1 MNLGK
6 LRISRRTVTIA
17 VAFAGL
23 VSLAI
28 GAHAALNKRSLDAA
42 KAIGTEHTGSIG
54 TTASRVALVIG
65 NGHYPDAS
73 APLAQ
78 PINDA
83 RGLTAALRAKG
94 FDVDVVED
102 ATKDDMARA
111 IVRLKAK
118 IKPDTVA
125 MLFFGGYGVQVGRE
139 SFMIPVDAAIWKEAD
154 VRRDGVSIEQVLD
167 AMTEKG
173 AKAKLVVVDA
183 SRRNPYERRFRS
195 YSHGLAPIS
204 TPENAL
210 ILTSATPGKVA
221 DDGKGQYSVLVTEL
235 LEQFEF
241 AVRRR
246 QRLQQDPHLRLPRLR
261 RRAGAA
267 GVVVPAGRRPHRRV
281 RPAIRHGIQNKKAPA
296 EAGAF
301 FIVNAVLPPAVCLLR
316 IRARR
321 HRPHRIALA
330 QQRAGA
336 RHHDV
341 ALSQPRGDLDLSGRH
356 QPGLHPPRFDARA
369 PHHLHHGAG
378 GAIEDGGERHRDAAA
393 LPGLDLRAA
402 AMNSPAGGGWW

>member
-1 MNLGK
+1 MNLGQ

-28 GAHAALNKRSLDAA
+28 GAHAALNKRSLDVA
-42 KAIGTEHTGSIG
+42 KAIGTEQTGSIG
-54 TTASRVALVIG
+54 GSANRVALVIG

-73 APLAQ
+73 APLVQ

-111 IVRLKAK
+111 IVRLKAR

-139 SFMIPVDAAIWKEAD
+139 SFMIPIDAAIWKEAD

-204 TPENAL
+204 APENAL

-235 LEQFEF
+235 LN
-241 AVRRR
+241 
-246 QRLQQDPHLRLPRLR
+246 HLNSQS
-261 RRAGAA
+261 GAA
-267 GVVVPAGRRPHRRV
+267 TAFNKTRISVSRASDGEQVPQV
-281 RPAIRHGIQNKKAPA
+281 SSSLLEDIRI
-296 EAGAF
+296 
-301 FIVNAVLPPAVCLLR
+301 
-316 IRARR
+316 
-321 HRPHRIALA
+321 
-330 QQRAGA
+330 
-336 RHHDV
+336 
-341 ALSQPRGDLDLSGRH
+341 
-356 QPGLHPPRFDARA
+356 
-369 PHHLHHGAG
+369 G
-378 GAIEDGGERHRDAAA
+378 G
-393 LPGLDLRAA
+393 
-402 AMNSPAGGGWW
+402 

>member
-1 MNLGK
+1 MDVRQ

-17 VAFAGL
+17 VAFVGL
-23 VSLAI
+23 VSLVL

-42 KAIGTEHTGSIG
+42 KAIGTELTGSIG
-54 TTASRVALVIG
+54 KTANQVALVIG

-83 RGLTAALRAKG
+83 RGLTAALRTKG

-111 IVRLKAK
+111 IDRLKAK
-118 IKPDTVA
+118 IKPDTVV

-204 TPENAL
+204 APENAL

-221 DDGKGQYSVLVTEL
+221 DDGKGQYSVLMAEL
-235 LEQFEF
+235 L
-241 AVRRR
+241 
-246 QRLQQDPHLRLPRLR
+246 
-261 RRAGAA
+261 
-267 GVVVPAGRRPHRRV
+267 
-281 RPAIRHGIQNKKAPA
+281 N
-296 EAGAF
+296 
-301 FIVNAVLPPAVCLLR
+301 N
-316 IRARR
+316 
-321 HRPHRIALA
+321 LA
-330 QQRAGA
+330 QQAGA
-336 RHHDV
+336 QTAFNKTRVSVSRASDGEQVPSVSSSLMEDV
-341 ALSQPRGDLDLSGRH
+341 RL
-356 QPGLHPPRFDARA
+356 
-369 PHHLHHGAG
+369 G
-378 GAIEDGGERHRDAAA
+378 G
-393 LPGLDLRAA
+393 
-402 AMNSPAGGGWW
+402 